1 MNDKLGDNEYLKL
14 IRKEATKPESRIKC
28 ILIIMN
34 LTDNRL
40 EKSHQIALK
49 EFMNCFPFPNFWKNV
64 IIIRTHADPSDKKF
78 KYQNKE
84 IEGKLVKTI
93 QEDEELKKY
102 MNERN
107 IKVHT
112 YLKEFYIDS
121 IDYEAENNN
130 QINTD
135 ANTEKTKNEI
145 LDHKH
150 TKRRSTDKN

>member
-1 MNDKLGDNEYLKL
+1 MF
-14 IRKEATKPESRIKC
+14 

-49 EFMNCFPFPNFWKNV
+49 EFMNCFPFPNFWRNV

-78 KYQNKE
+78 KYQKKE
-84 IEGKLVKTI
+84 IKGKLVKTI

-145 LDHKH
+145 LDHIKKLDELFENIQKGEVQ
-150 TKRRSTDKN
+150 TKTENGTKKKLCRKFFIR